1 MIVSLLELQARGAAS
16 ADVKEALLTV
26 ARRVRIQADAYR
38 HLEIKDA
45 ESIDA
50 RTYLCE
56 ICHSLEKTVSGVR
69 RIEIEC
75 LANPTPINAD
85 KALALGLI
93 ANELVTNSLKYAF
106 SEEKQG
112 TVSVVLDRDGKGLLR
127 LAVRDDGSGCPGDAS
142 PGLGTSIVD
151 AW

>member
-1 MIVSLLELQARGAAS
+1 
-16 ADVKEALLTV
+16 
-26 ARRVRIQADAYR
+26 
-38 HLEIKDA
+38 
-45 ESIDA
+45 
-50 RTYLCE
+50 
-56 ICHSLEKTVSGVR
+56 VSGVR

-93 ANELVTNSLKYAF
+93 ANELVTNSLKYSF

-112 TVSVVLDRDGKGLLR
+112 TVSVVLDRDEKGLLR
-127 LAVRDDGSGCPGDAS
+127 LAVRDDGSGCPEDAS